1 MMQLAAALNE
11 LGEAAPPVMADVAE
25 LPPEGE
31 VAPPPPPASP
41 PKQEKGGK
49 GGKGKK
55 GGGGAKAKPVGPD
68 PAMMVE
74 IRIETTP
81 TLTTRVATHAGLCEA
96 LENVRAAGRYHREG
110 NPTGNNLPGMGYT
123 GISHVGDARKAM
135 YVEGGRGRG
144 KGGLEEG

>member
-1 MMQLAAALNE
+1 MQLAAALDE
-11 LGEAAPPVMADVAE
+11 LGEAAPPVMFDVAE
-25 LPPEGE
+25 LPQEGE
-31 VAPPPPPASP
+31 AAPPPPPASP

-55 GGGGAKAKPVGPD
+55 GGSGAKAKPVGPD

-110 NPTGNNLPGMGYT
+110 NPTGNPT
-123 GISHVGDARKAM
+123 GTPTGDGGSNGSYDGSYCSTDFSPISPARS
-135 YVEGGRGRG
+135 
-144 KGGLEEG
+144 